1 MYAIFETGGKQ
12 YRASPGDVLRVERI
26 EAEPGS
32 TVAIESVLL
41 LKDGEAVSVGTPHL
55 PGAKVLARVRGHGR
69 HPKVRII
76 HFKRRKHHM
85 KRMGHRQH
93 YTEIEIAGIER

>member
-12 YRASPGDVLRVERI
+12 YRASPGDVLRVERLD
-26 EAEPGS
+26 AEPGS
-32 TVAIESVLL
+32 TVAIDKVLL
-41 LKDGEAVSVGTPHL
+41 LKEGEECAVGAPHL
-55 PGAKVLARVRGHGR
+55 PGVRVLARVRGHGR
-69 HPKVRII
+69 WPKVRII

-85 KRMGHRQH
+85 KRMGHRQY